1 MLKIMLSVVDDF
13 SEYQFVIAGAPSQK
27 STFYKSFIKT
37 KSVKFIENATYDLL
51 NHSKAAIVTSGTAT
65 LETALFKVPQIV
77 CYKSSWISYQIGKR
91 LVNLYFISLVNL
103 IMDREVVCELIQD
116 KLNKTNL
123 SNELKKIL
131 SPKKENVI
139 KLDYIKLN
147 KKLGG
152 VGASEKVARS
162 VLESLF

>member
-1 MLKIMLSVVDDF
+1 
-13 SEYQFVIAGAPSQK
+13 
-27 STFYKSFIKT
+27 
-37 KSVKFIENATYDLL
+37 VKFIENATYDLL
-51 NHSKAAIVTSGTAT
+51 NYSKAAIVTSGTAT

-91 LVNLYFISLVNL
+91 LVNLNFISLVNL

-131 SPKKENVI
+131 SSKKENKI

-152 VGASEKVARS
+152 IGASEKVARS
-162 VLESLF
+162 VFESLF

>member
-1 MLKIMLSVVDDF
+1 
-13 SEYQFVIAGAPSQK
+13 
-27 STFYKSFIKT
+27 
-37 KSVKFIENATYDLL
+37 VKFIENATYDLL
-51 NHSKAAIVTSGTAT
+51 NYSKAAIVTSGTAT

-91 LVNLYFISLVNL
+91 LVNLNFISLVNL

-131 SPKKENVI
+131 SSKKEKKI

-152 VGASEKVARS
+152 IGASEKVARS
-162 VLESLF
+162 VFESLF

>member
-1 MLKIMLSVVDDF
+1 
-13 SEYQFVIAGAPSQK
+13 
-27 STFYKSFIKT
+27 
-37 KSVKFIENATYDLL
+37 VKFIENATYDLL

>member
-1 MLKIMLSVVDDF
+1 
-13 SEYQFVIAGAPSQK
+13 
-27 STFYKSFIKT
+27 
-37 KSVKFIENATYDLL
+37 
-51 NHSKAAIVTSGTAT
+51 
-65 LETALFKVPQIV
+65 
-77 CYKSSWISYQIGKR
+77 
-91 LVNLYFISLVNL
+91 
-103 IMDREVVCELIQD
+103 MDREVVCELIQD

-131 SPKKENVI
+131 SPKKENKI

-162 VLESLF
+162 VFESLF

>member
-1 MLKIMLSVVDDF
+1 M
-13 SEYQFVIAGAPSQK
+13 
-27 STFYKSFIKT
+27 
-37 KSVKFIENATYDLL
+37 KFIENATYDLL
-51 NHSKAAIVTSGTAT
+51 NYSKAAIVTSGTAT

-91 LVNLYFISLVNL
+91 LVNLNFISLVNL

-131 SPKKENVI
+131 SSKKENKI

-152 VGASEKVARS
+152 IGASEKVARS
-162 VLESLF
+162 VFESLF